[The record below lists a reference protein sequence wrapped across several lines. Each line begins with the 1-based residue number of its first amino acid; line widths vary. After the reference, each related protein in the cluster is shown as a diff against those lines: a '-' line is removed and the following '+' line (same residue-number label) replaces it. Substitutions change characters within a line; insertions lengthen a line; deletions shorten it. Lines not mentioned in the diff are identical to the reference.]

1 MTKFPLSPGG
11 RSRALR
17 ASLPASRDCQVRFP
31 CATFG
36 ASNHDKGASVTFEEQ
51 IPRKPVTRKDMLK
64 RVARFSQ
71 IKGSDG
77 GLPDSYHPS
86 AERILYNVLG
96 FQPPPVEAGGMVS
109 PVGDKAARLS
119 AIKISEGFNLG
130 FCRAQPG
137 KGPMM
142 HNHDTNETFIAIT
155 GTWRASWEDPR
166 GKVEHVDL
174 APLDVISFPP
184 GVIRRFEN
192 VSKGAK
198 SKYSTLMFVIAG
210 DAPAA
215 EFTREAMSELAAAG
229 LLEKDPRKRGKV
241 LGSAV
246 EVLKKSAAQ
255 TRATAKAPAA
265 AATARTNKPVTK
277 PKARQRAA

>member
-1 MTKFPLSPGG
+1 M
-11 RSRALR
+11 
-17 ASLPASRDCQVRFP
+17 
-31 CATFG
+31 
-36 ASNHDKGASVTFEEQ
+36 NYEEQ

-64 RVARFSQ
+64 RVARFSK

-86 AERILYNVLG
+86 AERILYNVIG
-96 FQPPPVEAGGMVS
+96 FQPPPVESGGMVS

-130 FCRAQPG
+130 FCRATPG

-155 GTWRASWEDPR
+155 GKWRASWENPR

-174 APLDVISFPP
+174 DPLDVISFPP

-192 VSKGAK
+192 VTKGSKQQ
-198 SKYSTLMFVIAG
+198 YSTLMFVISG
-210 DAPAA
+210 DAPSA
-215 EFTREAMSELAAAG
+215 EFTREAMAELAAAG
-229 LLEKDPRKRGKV
+229 LLERDPRKRGKV
-241 LGSAV
+241 HSSAGAV
-246 EVLKKSAAQ
+246 VKKPAPKARTAAVKAPK
-255 TRATAKAPAA
+255 TRAAKPSRA
-265 AATARTNKPVTK
+265 K